1 MDHTR
6 NLLLIWVALLGL
18 LALTV
23 GASFVLTGPLSAAA
37 SLMIAL
43 AKATLIFWYFM
54 HLREER
60 GLVRLFAIGG
70 SAWLLILLLLLT
82 ADYAT
87 R

>member
-1 MDHTR
+1 MQR
-6 NLLLIWVALLGL
+6 ARSLLIVWAALLGL

-23 GASFVLTGPLSAAA
+23 AASYLVTGPLSAAA
-37 SLMIAL
+37 SLLIAL
-43 AKATLIFWYFM
+43 AKASLVFWFFM

-60 GLVRLFAIGG
+60 GLVRLFAVGAT
-70 SAWLLILLLLLT
+70 AWLLILLLLLA